1 MKTFD
6 CIIIG
11 GGILGCAVTY
21 ELGKRGKKTLLIEKD
36 YPGAGSTGRCIGGI
50 RQQFS
55 TPGSIK
61 IMMRSVEIFK
71 QMQDIST
78 GDGYV
83 SGIDWHQGGYLF
95 LACSE
100 KEKTQYLSIIKTQQ
114 ECGLPVKY
122 IEKEEALKIVP
133 MLNEFDF
140 IGGAYCNKDG
150 QANPFQVLK
159 FYLDGI
165 EKTGGVVLSNTK
177 VVKININNNIVD
189 SVITNT
195 GDKFSAP
202 TIINTAGPWA
212 KEIAQLVG
220 VELPIE
226 AERHEALI
234 TEPTKKLF
242 APMIVCYSPSC
253 YFQQFNHTGQIIGC
267 YTPEDPAKGFERSSS
282 SEFLPEFSNRI
293 LKLIPALKDLKVVR
307 SWAGWYEITPDG
319 SPIVGETGI
328 KGFWVVAGGCGHG
341 FMFGPAIGKGTA
353 EIICEGKSEISLEE
367 FSINRKFKSKE
378 TMK

>member
-1 MKTFD
+1 
-6 CIIIG
+6 
-11 GGILGCAVTY
+11 LGCAVTY